1 MLLLSDHRFRHSNNN
16 SHIYKPLYHKARKQ
30 KDREK
35 ERLKER
41 KEEEEKRKSTE
52 ENLLRNMFHILF
64 HQAGFIAKGLKLQIK
79 WSDPAFTTLQWQLL
93 KEQIRIITDDGQRP
107 FDHAIV
113 KTKPGRLWTNTTI
126 FTLF

>member
-1 MLLLSDHRFRHSNNN
+1 MYSLITASDTVTITATFTNPCTKKLENIRTE
-16 SHIYKPLYHKARKQ
+16 K
-30 KDREK
+30 K

-52 ENLLRNMFHILF
+52 ENLLRNMFYILF